1 MKTEKSKLSG
11 YLLIAVFVVPLL
23 IAMLM
28 YAMRD
33 YVPTVKSLSH
43 GELIH
48 PAQPITIFE
57 LQQTPSQLKTLDDI
71 KGKWTYL
78 IYSPNAC
85 TLECEASLF
94 KLRQTKIATGRESN
108 RIQSVLIVGENKIS
122 SNILDRNKRTHVGK
136 LLKFELENQPGFQKQ
151 LQQGMVYLVD
161 PNGNLMMQYDTT
173 STSRGMLKDIK
184 KLLKISNIG

>member
-33 YVPTVKSLSH
+33 YVPTVKSVSH

-57 LQQTPSQLKTLDDI
+57 LQQRPSQLKTLDDI

-78 IYSPNAC
+78 IYSPNSC

>member
-23 IAMLM
+23 IAMAM

-33 YVPTVKSLSH
+33 YVPTVKSVSH

-48 PAQPITIFE
+48 PAQPIAVLE
-57 LQQTPSQLKTLDDI
+57 VQLPSKQSKTLEDI
-71 KGKWTYL
+71 QGKWTYF
-78 IYSPNAC
+78 IYSPNVC
-85 TLECEASLF
+85 DLECEASLF

-108 RIQSVLIVGENKIS
+108 RIQSVLLTDASKVNSG
-122 SNILDRNKRTHVGK
+122 ILDRNQRTHVGR
-136 LLKFELENQPGFQKQ
+136 LLKLELENQPGVQKQ
-151 LQQGMVYLVD
+151 LQPGRIYLVD
-161 PNGNLMMQYDTT
+161 PNGNLMMQYDAT